1 MSEKIYILY
10 IEDDKIVADS
20 VSRTLK
26 LLNQN
31 VFTAYNGEE
40 ALRIIEKNPIDI
52 IITDIRMPKLDG
64 IGLIERLREKELD
77 IPVVITTAFN
87 EIDYLK
93 RAIDLSVESFI
104 EKPIDLKKLLKIVS
118 KISLRVTTK
127 RELERKKIQ
136 IEHFKE
142 AIGKSNLII
151 STTKDGVVENINYDS
166 FSDLSNIINEHK
178 IENISSLI
186 DEKNLKIIYEYITK
200 YEVYNKTINIDF
212 QDKKYIVNLTAFAL
226 ESDFLEVT
234 AISFIFKD
242 ISLVVREKEEII
254 NSLYVEP
261 ITKLQNRSSL
271 IKCINDSK
279 EDNISL
285 IVVDTDNF
293 GRYIKMYGYEI
304 GDKILKEISS
314 KLENFIELNKK
325 QNMFLFKLD
334 SDKFAILL
342 KSVKKI
348 EKNDLKILSNNLL
361 NFFESSIFLIDD
373 IINLDLSFTFGG
385 SYLEQFDILT
395 EALIAK
401 DIAKNKK
408 LNYIDFS
415 EVSDSREIFQ
425 KNFELDKKIKKA
437 FLNDD
442 LMTYFQPIV
451 DKDKNIIKYEALA
464 RLYDREENRVLTPF
478 FFLESIQHSKN
489 YTKFTKTVIKKAI
502 EGEELL
508 KKEISI
514 NLSFEDIINPEIIE
528 YLEEILKQHKSI
540 ITIELLESE
549 GLRDMEKTIKFCT
562 LMKSYGAK
570 IAIDDFGSGYSN
582 YDYFLSLPIDKLKLD
597 GSLVKK
603 VAEYKGFALIES
615 IIGFCKKCDIKVVA
629 EFVED
634 EKTFN
639 ILKKLGVDYFQGYY
653 FSEPKS
659 LDELLN
665 EKK

>member
-1 MSEKIYILY
+1 MSDKIYILY
-10 IEDDKIVADS
+10 IEDDKTVADS

-26 LLNQN
+26 LLNEN

-40 ALRIIEKNPIDI
+40 ALIIIEKNPIDI

-64 IGLIERLREKELD
+64 IGLIEKLRDKNLD

-93 RAIDLSVESFI
+93 KAIDLSVESFI
-104 EKPIDLKKLLKIVS
+104 EKPIDLKKLLGIVS
-118 KISLRVTTK
+118 KISQRVTTK
-127 RELERKKIQ
+127 RELARKKIQ

-151 STTKDGVVENINYDS
+151 STTKDGVVKDINYDS

-186 DEKNLKIIYEYITK
+186 DEKNLKIIYEYINK
-200 YEVYNKTINIDF
+200 YEVYNKTINVNF
-212 QDKKYIVNLTAFAL
+212 QDKKYVVNLTAFAL

-254 NSLYVEP
+254 SSLYVEP

-271 IKCINDSK
+271 IKFMNDSK
-279 EDNISL
+279 DDNNSL
-285 IVVDTDNF
+285 IVLDVDNF
-293 GRYIKMYGYEI
+293 GRYISLYGYEI
-304 GDKILKEISS
+304 GDKILRNISS
-314 KLENFIELNKK
+314 KLESFIELSKK
-325 QNMFLFKLD
+325 QNLFIFKLD

-342 KSVKKI
+342 KSIVKI
-348 EKNDLKILSNNLL
+348 EENDLRTLANNLL
-361 NFFESSIFLIDD
+361 NFLESSIFLIDD
-373 IINLDLSFTFGG
+373 TLNLDLSFSLGG

-401 DIAKNKK
+401 DLSKNRK
-408 LNYIDFS
+408 LNYMDFS
-415 EVSDSREIFQ
+415 EASDTRENFQ
-425 KNFELDKKIKKA
+425 KNFELEKKIKNA

-442 LMTYFQPIV
+442 IMTYFQTIV

-464 RLYDREENRVLTPF
+464 RIYDREENRILTPF
-478 FFLESIQHSKN
+478 FFLESVQNSKN
-489 YTKFTKTVIKKAI
+489 YTKFTKTIIKKAI

-514 NLSFEDIINPEIIE
+514 NLSYEDIINPEIIE
-528 YLEEILKQHKSI
+528 YLEDVLKQHKSI

-549 GLRDMEKTIKFCT
+549 GLRDMGKTISFCT

-603 VAEYKGFALIES
+603 VGEYKGFTLIES
-615 IIGFCKKCDIKVVA
+615 IISFCKKCDIKVVA

-639 ILKKLGVDYFQGYY
+639 ILKKLGVNYFQGYY
-653 FSEPKS
+653 FSKPKS

-665 EKK
+665 ERK

>member
-1 MSEKIYILY
+1 MSDKIYILY
-10 IEDDKIVADS
+10 IEDDKTVADS

-26 LLNQN
+26 LLNEN

-40 ALRIIEKNPIDI
+40 ALIIIEKNPIDI

-64 IGLIERLREKELD
+64 IGLIEKLRDKNLD

-93 RAIDLSVESFI
+93 KAIDLSVESFI
-104 EKPIDLKKLLKIVS
+104 EKPIDLKKLLGIVS
-118 KISLRVTTK
+118 KISQRVTTK

-151 STTKDGVVENINYDS
+151 STTKDGVVKDINYDS

-186 DEKNLKIIYEYITK
+186 DEKNLKIIYEYINK
-200 YEVYNKTINIDF
+200 YEVYNKTINVNF
-212 QDKKYIVNLTAFAL
+212 QDKKYVVNLTAFAL

-254 NSLYVEP
+254 SSLYVEP

-271 IKCINDSK
+271 IKFMNDSK
-279 EDNISL
+279 DDNNSL
-285 IVVDTDNF
+285 IVLDVDNF
-293 GRYIKMYGYEI
+293 GRYISLYGYEI
-304 GDKILKEISS
+304 GDKILRNISS
-314 KLENFIELNKK
+314 KLESFIELSKK
-325 QNMFLFKLD
+325 QNLFIFKLD

-342 KSVKKI
+342 KSIVKI
-348 EKNDLKILSNNLL
+348 EENDLRTLANNLL
-361 NFFESSIFLIDD
+361 NFLESSIFLIDD
-373 IINLDLSFTFGG
+373 TLNLDLSFSLGG

-401 DIAKNKK
+401 DLSKNRK
-408 LNYIDFS
+408 LNYMDFS
-415 EVSDSREIFQ
+415 EASDTRENFQ
-425 KNFELDKKIKKA
+425 KNFELEKKIKNA

-442 LMTYFQPIV
+442 IMTYFQTIV

-464 RLYDREENRVLTPF
+464 RIYDREENRILTPF
-478 FFLESIQHSKN
+478 FFLESVQNSKN
-489 YTKFTKTVIKKAI
+489 YTKFTKTIIKKAI

-514 NLSFEDIINPEIIE
+514 NLSYEDIINPEIIE
-528 YLEEILKQHKSI
+528 YLEDVLKQHKSI

-549 GLRDMEKTIKFCT
+549 GLRDMGKTISFCT

-603 VAEYKGFALIES
+603 VGEYKGFTLIES
-615 IIGFCKKCDIKVVA
+615 IISFCKKCDIKVVA

-639 ILKKLGVDYFQGYY
+639 ILKKLGVNYFQGYY
-653 FSEPKS
+653 FSKPKS

-665 EKK
+665 ERK